1 MRHLFVSDLHL
12 DASAPA
18 TVQRFLRFLA
28 GEAGAA
34 DSLYILGDL
43 FETWIGD
50 DDPDPVRSQVCDALR
65 TLTASGVPIYLMCG
79 NRDFLYGEAFERRTG
94 VRLLADPT
102 VATLSGQRILLTHG
116 DLLCT
121 DDVSYQELRSTVRS
135 PAFKDRVSS
144 LAIKARQWMASAA
157 SAGSRAHV
165 RQTAADIMDV
175 NSKAVIAAFEAT
187 STLTMI
193 HGHTHR
199 PAEHHH
205 STTNGVARRI
215 VLAAWDEDGE
225 FLVVSDKNWSRQ
237 RVN

>member
-1 MRHLFVSDLHL
+1 VRHLFVSDLHL

-18 TVQRFLRFLA
+18 TVQRFLGFLA
-28 GEAGAA
+28 LEARAA
-34 DSLYILGDL
+34 ASLYILGDL

-65 TLTASGVPIYLMCG
+65 TLTASGVPVYLMCG
-79 NRDFLYGEAFERRTG
+79 NRDFMYGEAFERRTG

-102 VATLSGQRILLTHG
+102 VATLDGQRILLTHG

-135 PAFKDRVSS
+135 LAFKDRVSALS
-144 LAIKARQWMASAA
+144 VEARQWMASAA
-157 SAGSRAHV
+157 RAGSRAHV

>member
-1 MRHLFVSDLHL
+1 VRHLFVSDLHL

-18 TVQRFLRFLA
+18 TVQRFLGFLA
-28 GEAGAA
+28 LEARAA
-34 DSLYILGDL
+34 ASLYILGDL

-65 TLTASGVPIYLMCG
+65 TLTASGVPVYLMCG

-102 VATLSGQRILLTHG
+102 VATLDGQRILLTHG

-135 PAFKDRVSS
+135 LAFKDRVSALS
-144 LAIKARQWMASAA
+144 VEARQWMASAA
-157 SAGSRAHV
+157 RAGSRAHV

>member
-1 MRHLFVSDLHL
+1 MPHLFVSDLHL

-18 TVQRFLRFLA
+18 TVQRFLGFLA
-28 GEAGAA
+28 GEARAA

-65 TLTASGVPIYLMCG
+65 TLTASGVPVYLMCG

-94 VRLLADPT
+94 VQLLMDPT
-102 VATLSGQRILLTHG
+102 VATLDGQRVLLTHG

-121 DDVSYQELRSTVRS
+121 DDVSYQELRSTVRN
-135 PAFKDRVSS
+135 PAFKHRVSALS
-144 LAIKARQWMASAA
+144 VEARQWMAAA
-157 SAGSRAHV
+157 ARAGSRAHV

-205 STTNGVARRI
+205 STTNGIARRI
-215 VLAAWDEDGE
+215 VLAAWDETGEILTLQDGS
-225 FLVVSDKNWSRQ
+225 FARRTL
-237 RVN
+237 

>member
-1 MRHLFVSDLHL
+1 MSHLFVSDLHL

-18 TVQRFLRFLA
+18 TVQRFLGFLA
-28 GEAGAA
+28 GEARAA

-65 TLTASGVPIYLMCG
+65 ALTASGVPVYLMCG
-79 NRDFLYGEAFERRTG
+79 NRDFLYGDAFEQRTG

-102 VATLSGQRILLTHG
+102 VARLEGQRILLTHG

-121 DDVSYQELRSTVRS
+121 DDASYQELRSTVRN
-135 PAFKDRVSS
+135 PAFKDRVSALS
-144 LAIKARQWMASAA
+144 IEARQWMAAA
-157 SAGSRAHV
+157 ARAGSRAHV

-175 NSKAVIAAFEAT
+175 NAKAVIAAFEAT
-187 STLTMI
+187 NTLTMI

-205 STTNGVARRI
+205 STANGVARRI
-215 VLAAWDEDGE
+215 VLAAWDEHGE

-237 RVN
+237 QVN

>member
-18 TVQRFLRFLA
+18 TVQRFLGFLS
-28 GEAGAA
+28 GEARTA

-50 DDPDPVRSQVCDALR
+50 DDPDPARSQICDALR
-65 TLTASGVPIYLMCG
+65 TLTASGVRVYLMCG

-102 VATLSGQRILLTHG
+102 VTTLDGQRILLTHG

-121 DDVSYQELRSTVRS
+121 DDVSYQELRSTVRD
-135 PAFKDRVSS
+135 PAFKNRISNLS
-144 LAIKARQWMASAA
+144 IEARQWMASAA
-157 SAGSRAHV
+157 RAGSRAHV

-199 PAEHHH
+199 PAEHLH
-205 STTNGVARRI
+205 TTANGVARRI
-215 VLAAWDEDGE
+215 VLAAWDDKGEILTLQDGS
-225 FLVVSDKNWSRQ
+225 FARRTL
-237 RVN
+237 

>member
-1 MRHLFVSDLHL
+1 VSHLFVSDLHL

-18 TVQRFLRFLA
+18 TVQRFLGFLA
-28 GEAGAA
+28 GEARAA

-65 TLTASGVPIYLMCG
+65 ALTASGVPVYLMCG
-79 NRDFLYGEAFERRTG
+79 NRDFLYGDAFEQRTG

-102 VATLSGQRILLTHG
+102 VARLEGQRILLTHG

-121 DDVSYQELRSTVRS
+121 DDASYQELRSTVRN
-135 PAFKDRVSS
+135 PAFKDRVSALS
-144 LAIKARQWMASAA
+144 IEARQWMAAA
-157 SAGSRAHV
+157 ARAGSRAHV

-175 NSKAVIAAFEAT
+175 NAKAVIAAFEAT
-187 STLTMI
+187 NTLTMI

-205 STTNGVARRI
+205 STANGVARRI
-215 VLAAWDEDGE
+215 VLAAWDEHGE

-237 RVN
+237 QVN

>member
-18 TVQRFLRFLA
+18 TVQRFLGFLA
-28 GEAGAA
+28 LEARAA
-34 DSLYILGDL
+34 ASLYILGDL

-65 TLTASGVPIYLMCG
+65 TLTASGVPVYLMCG

-102 VATLSGQRILLTHG
+102 VATLDGQRILLTHG

-135 PAFKDRVSS
+135 LAFKDRVSALS
-144 LAIKARQWMASAA
+144 VEARQWMASAA
-157 SAGSRAHV
+157 RAGSRAHV